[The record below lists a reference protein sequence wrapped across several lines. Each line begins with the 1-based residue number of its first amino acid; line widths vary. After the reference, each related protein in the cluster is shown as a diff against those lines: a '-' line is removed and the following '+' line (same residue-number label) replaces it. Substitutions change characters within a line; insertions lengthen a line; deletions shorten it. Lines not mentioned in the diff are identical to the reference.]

1 MTLLLTRGKRLLT
14 RSQSLWSYGLHT
26 WLRYLELTQF
36 WQERALVL
44 WAQMDWLFQPALV
57 FALSRLLIFGVG
69 LIGDVFLATAE
80 NHWVADP
87 SSLFLSMWAKWD
99 SQWYVQIARDG
110 YTFQPLGQSNVA
122 FFPLYPLLMRL
133 LALALGGNFVFAGFL
148 ISMSAFFVALIVLYQ
163 LAQLELKDRD
173 AARRTLYYL
182 AFFPTAFFFHAVY
195 TESLFLLLALS
206 ATYFARKQQWAI
218 AAACGLLAAATRNLG
233 IVLWGLVMWE
243 WLRHHG
249 WRITQ
254 IHRRQTWLNLWRAI
268 KRHWSEPL
276 LLAAIPVG
284 LLLYIFF
291 LKLNFERPFAFI
303 EAQAAWGRQNI
314 GPLAVLYK
322 EIIYLPNFKM
332 NMGGVLHILN
342 LMVTL
347 SVLATIPFIWRK
359 LGEGYALYVLI
370 LLLVPISS
378 ALMSVIRYVL
388 TLFPVFILLGG
399 WGRHAWV
406 DRFLLTVFAALL
418 GVLTTVF
425 VNWYFIA

>member
-1 MTLLLTRGKRLLT
+1 MTLFLSRGRRLLT
-14 RSQSLWSYGLHT
+14 QGQSLWSYSLHV
-26 WLRYLELTQF
+26 WLQC
-36 WQERALVL
+36 LVL
-44 WAQMDWLFQPALV
+44 VQPWWERVTIVLGKLDWLLQPTLA
-57 FALSRLLIFGVG
+57 FALSRLLIFGAG
-69 LIGDVFLATAE
+69 LIGDVFLMTAE

-87 SSLFLSMWAKWD
+87 NSPFLSMWAKWD
-99 SQWYVQIARDG
+99 SQWYVQIARNG

-122 FFPLYPLLMRL
+122 FFPVYPLLMRL
-133 LALALGGNFVFAGFL
+133 FAPALGGNFVFAGFL
-148 ISMSAFFVALIVLYQ
+148 ISTSAFFLALIVLYQ
-163 LAQLELKDRD
+163 LAQLEINDRD
-173 AARRTLYYL
+173 AARRTIYYL

-206 ATYFARKQQWAI
+206 TTYFARKQQWAI
-218 AAACGLLAAATRNLG
+218 AAACGLLAAATRNMG

-243 WLRHHG
+243 WLRHNG

-254 IHRRQTWLNLWRAI
+254 IHRMQIWRNLWLAI
-268 KRHWSEPL
+268 KGHWSEL
-276 LLAAIPVG
+276 ILIAAIPVG

-291 LKLNFERPFAFI
+291 LKVNFERPFAFV

-332 NMGGVLHILN
+332 NMGGVLHIFN
-342 LMVTL
+342 LLVTL
-347 SVLATIPFIWRK
+347 SVLATVPFIWRK

-370 LLLVPISS
+370 FVLVPISS

-388 TLFPVFILLGG
+388 TLFPVFILLGW
-399 WGRHAWV
+399 WGRCAWV
-406 DRFLLTVFAALL
+406 DRFLLTTFATLL
-418 GVLTTVF
+418 GVLTTIF